1 MAARPPAW
9 ERRYALKLLWTDI
22 AVVILVVALSQLIS
36 ITLFAHAHHDSP
48 PMRSRLIF
56 ACFLVMVWLVTLAVN
71 DTRNPAVFGTGPG
84 EYKGVID
91 STVLAFGV
99 VAIVTLVFAPDPH
112 RRDSLIVALP
122 LGLFM
127 LLLGRWA
134 WRKRLHAQR
143 RRQRNTYRTLIVGA
157 AEHSIHMARQL
168 RSNPL
173 AGFELAGAVTDGVVG
188 DELMP
193 GLPVVAG
200 YDDLLVAID
209 RHRIDTLIVTGST
222 RLTPARV
229 RSIGWE
235 LEGRNVDLIVA
246 SSLTDIAGPRIHV
259 RPVSGLPLI
268 HVESPEFTG
277 WRYYAKRCF
286 DLALSLIALVPAA
299 LIIAV
304 LAVIIRCDSRG
315 PVLYRQIRLGL
326 DGEPFTMYKLRSMH
340 VDAAERL
347 PTLLDQSDGN
357 DVLFKMRQDPRVT
370 RVGAFIR
377 RHSLDELP
385 QLINVLRGDMSLVG
399 PRPPLPTEVERYTGW
414 TTRRMLVRPGISG
427 LWQVSGRSD
436 LSWDESVR
444 LDLFYVENWSITGDL
459 LILWRTIRTVLRPQ
473 GAY

>member
-1 MAARPPAW
+1 MAAHPPAW

-22 AVVILVVALSQLIS
+22 AVVLLVVSLSQVIS
-36 ITLFAHAHHDSP
+36 VNLLAPALGDSPSPQSRLVFTLF
-48 PMRSRLIF
+48 
-56 ACFLVMVWLVTLAVN
+56 LVTTWLVTLAVN

-91 STVLAFGV
+91 STVMSFGI
-99 VAIVTLVFAPDPH
+99 VAITTLVVAPDPH

-122 LGLFM
+122 LGLFL

-134 WRKRLHAQR
+134 WRKRLHSQR
-143 RRQRNTYRTLIVGA
+143 RRKKHTYRTLIVGA
-157 AEHSIHMARQL
+157 PEHSIHMVRQL

-173 AGFELAGAVTDGVVG
+173 SGFELVGAVTDGADG
-188 DELMP
+188 DELLP

-200 YDDLLVAID
+200 YDRLLSALD
-209 RHRIDTLIVTGST
+209 DHRIDTLIVTGST
-222 RLTPARV
+222 RLTPERV
-229 RSIGWE
+229 RRIGWE

-268 HVESPEFTG
+268 HVESPQFTG

-286 DLALSLIALVPAA
+286 DLALSIIALVPV
-299 LIIAV
+299 AV
-304 LAVIIRCDSRG
+304 AIGILAIVIRCDSRG
-315 PVLYRQIRLGL
+315 PVLYRQTRLGL

-357 DVLFKMRQDPRVT
+357 EVLFKMRQDPRVT

-385 QLINVLRGDMSLVG
+385 QLLNVLRGDMSLVG

-459 LILWRTIRTVLRPQ
+459 LILWRTIRTVIRPQ